1 MIDIH
6 QLLEKIELIPQDDTL
21 YLVDKLP
28 CGTGMFV
35 CNGNILYLVPNKE
48 NCDSFG
54 IRTDFLH
61 LETNVYVSAFN
72 TSVLSFENGYYNY
85 VELLLSKM
93 QGPEEDLSAFTNL
106 CMAHASYMAG
116 REFIPFF
123 DSLVSLFQLPKEQNY
138 KNLIGLMG
146 ELLFIEFMYNEHGVD
161 LSPFWHSEG
170 AASKLDFVCPHVSFE
185 VKTTAN
191 DSMCFTIKHNQLF
204 GNSGKTYLIAVSINE
219 NNTGRTLDD
228 IISNLLENPDYCNSL
243 QFTEN
248 IEKEKRR
255 ISPIEMKTKRF
266 SLKKINA
273 YNTKEINP
281 FVAIPDCV
289 EELSYKL
296 NLLPFMCT
304 DISKTTILPEY
315 NK

>member
-1 MIDIH
+1 MTEIR
-6 QLLEKIELIPQDDTL
+6 QLLDKIEFIPKDNTL
-21 YLVDKLP
+21 YLLDKLP
-28 CGTGMFV
+28 YGTGLFT

-48 NCDSFG
+48 NCDSLG

-72 TSVLSFENGYYNY
+72 TSVSSFENGCYNY

-93 QGPEEDLSAFTNL
+93 HEPEADLSAFTNL

-146 ELLFIEFMYNEHGVD
+146 ELLFIELMYNEHGID

-170 AASKLDFVCPHVSFE
+170 SASKLDFVCPRVSFE

-204 GNSGKTYLIAVSINE
+204 DTSGEVYLIAALINE
-219 NNTGRTLDD
+219 DNTGRTLDSV
-228 IISNLLENPDYCNSL
+228 ISSLLENTEYCNSL
-243 QFTEN
+243 QFAEN

-255 ISPIEMKTKRF
+255 ISPVEMKTKRF
-266 SLKKINA
+266 SLKRISV
-273 YNTKEINP
+273 YNIKDINP
-281 FVAIPDCV
+281 FVVVPDCV
-289 EELSYKL
+289 EDLSYKL
-296 NLLPFMCT
+296 NLLPFSCT
-304 DISKTTILPEY
+304 DISNIAIL

>member
-6 QLLEKIELIPQDDTL
+6 QLLDKIESIPQDNTL
-21 YLVDKLP
+21 YLLDKLP
-28 CGTGMFV
+28 CGTGIFA
-35 CNGNILYLVPNKE
+35 CNGNILYVVPNKE
-48 NCDSFG
+48 NCDSLG
-54 IRTDFLH
+54 IKTSFLH

-72 TSVLSFENGYYNY
+72 TSVSSFENGCYNY

-93 QGPEEDLSAFTNL
+93 QDPEEDLSAFTNL

-116 REFIPFF
+116 RDFIPFF

-146 ELLFIEFMYNEHGVD
+146 ELLFIEFIYNEHGID

-170 AASKLDFVCPHVSFE
+170 SASKLDFVCTRVSLE

-204 GNSGKTYLIAVSINE
+204 DTLGEVYLIAVSINE
-219 NNTGRTLDD
+219 DNVGRTLDNV
-228 IISNLLENPDYCNSL
+228 ISSLLENSEYCNSL

-255 ISPIEMKTKRF
+255 ISSVEFKTKRF
-266 SLKKINA
+266 CLKKINV
-273 YNTKEINP
+273 YNTREINP
-281 FVAIPDCV
+281 FSIIPDCV
-289 EELSYKL
+289 ENMSYNL
-296 NLLPFMCT
+296 NLLPFSEVSFVE
-304 DISKTTILPEY
+304 IIPKLL